1 MRAVRDRRS
10 GVARRVHRAESTIDD
25 WRVYRKSR
33 RSDHGSAGASR
44 GAVFERLQTDD
55 STARFT
61 SWRLPRSTVVP
72 TRLWREPM
80 SRQTL
85 VALVGGLA
93 AVLALV
99 VAFQYFI
106 APSSTVVV
114 VPNVKRLPIDATV
127 RIDPDAGSLDI
138 ERGIVPATVMD
149 ATVQDSLTK
158 PTTGRRRE
166 AQGVARGLVTIRNRT
181 RQAVVLPVGSRVM
194 TADGTG
200 FLTDAEFLVPPT
212 LQVGGR
218 DVPGEA
224 IVAVTAEAAG
234 LAGNAPALAI
244 TTVAGPF
251 GGALEAFNPQPL
263 EGGSEREVTLVSQRD
278 LTELSDLLSE
288 RLQSA
293 ATEHLRRDRPTNQTL
308 IVWSPATGNP
318 QILRREF
325 SADPD
330 DHAAELTL
338 SMEIRVLGTAFSTED
353 LEAVLRQRLRDSLEG
368 QGFEIDSVR
377 VVDTEVLGERQGVL
391 DLRVQAIAEAVD
403 TIDHGQVRKTVA
415 GQSLGEGLQALRALP
430 GVDRV
435 TVTHDPVD
443 TSNFP
448 RIGFRIDVQV
458 EAPQPI
464 SSSGA

>member
-1 MRAVRDRRS
+1 MRAVRDRRP
-10 GVARRVHRAESTIDD
+10 GVARRIHVPDSG
-25 WRVYRKSR
+25 VYRRMDSGAPRQTGR
-33 RSDHGSAGASR
+33 RLGEPGRSV
-44 GAVFERLQTDD
+44 VFERIATDD
-55 STARFT
+55 SIPT
-61 SWRLPRSTVVP
+61 STTWRLPRSTAAP

-80 SRQTL
+80 SRRL
-85 VALVGGLA
+85 VAALVGGLA
-93 AVLALV
+93 AILLVV
-99 VAFQYFI
+99 VAFQYFVV
-106 APSSTVVV
+106 PSSTITV
-114 VPNVKRLPIDATV
+114 VPQAKRLPIDATV
-127 RIDPDAGSLDI
+127 RIDPDAGALDVA
-138 ERGIVPATVMD
+138 RGIVPATVMD
-149 ATVQDSLTK
+149 ATVSETLTK

-166 AQGVARGLVTIRNRT
+166 AQGVARGFVTVRNRT

-224 IVAVTAEAAG
+224 IVAVTAEAPG

-244 TTVAGPF
+244 TAVDGPF

-263 EGGSEREVTLVSQRD
+263 EGGSELEVALVSPRD
-278 LTELSDLLSE
+278 FDELEELLTE

-293 ATEHLRRDRPTNQTL
+293 AIERLRRDRPTNHTL

-318 QILRREF
+318 QVLRREF
-325 SADPD
+325 SARPD
-330 DHAAELTL
+330 EHAAELSL
-338 SMEIRVLGTAFSTED
+338 SMEIRALGTAFATED

-368 QGFEIDSVR
+368 QAFEIDSIR

-391 DLRVQAIAEAVD
+391 DLRVQAVAEAVD
-403 TIDHGQVRKTVA
+403 TIDHSTVRDTAA
-415 GQSLGEGLQALRALP
+415 GRSLGEGVQALRSLP

-435 TVTHDPVD
+435 TVTHDPPD
-443 TSNFP
+443 TGNFP
-448 RIGFRIDVQV
+448 RISFRIDVQV

-464 SSSGA
+464 QAP

>member
-1 MRAVRDRRS
+1 MRVVRDRRPD
-10 GVARRVHRAESTIDD
+10 VVRRVYIPEAGINRP
-25 WRVYRKSR
+25 RVHSPPRPTFQQ
-33 RSDHGSAGASR
+33 SARPSR
-44 GAVFERLQTDD
+44 GVVFERLTSDD
-55 STARFT
+55 AE
-61 SWRLPRSTVVP
+61 PRSALWRFPRSMVTP
-72 TRLWREPM
+72 ARLWREPR
-80 SRQTL
+80 SRQS
-85 VALVGGLA
+85 VAVIAGALA
-93 AVLALV
+93 AVLLV
-99 VAFQYFI
+99 VIAFQYFV
-106 APSSTVVV
+106 APSSTIAVI
-114 VPNVKRLPIDATV
+114 PQAKRLPIDATV
-127 RIDPDAGSLDI
+127 RIDPDAGVLDV

-149 ATVQDSLTK
+149 ATADDTLTK

-166 AQGVARGLVTIRNRT
+166 AQGVARGFVTVRNRT

-224 IVAVTAEAAG
+224 IVAVTAEAPG

-244 TTVAGPF
+244 TTVDGPF

-263 EGGSEREVTLVSQRD
+263 EGGSEREVALVSQRD
-278 LTELSDLLSE
+278 FTELDSLLTE

-293 ATEHLRRDRPTNQTL
+293 AIEHLRRNRPANQTL
-308 IVWSPATGNP
+308 IVWSPASGNP

-325 SADPD
+325 SARPD
-330 DHAAELTL
+330 EHATEISL
-338 SMEIRVLGTAFSTED
+338 SMEIRALGTAFATED

-368 QGFEIDSVR
+368 QAFEIDSVR

-403 TIDHGQVRKTVA
+403 TVDHNTVRGAAA
-415 GQSLGEGLQALRALP
+415 GRSLGEGLQALRALP

-435 TVTHDPVD
+435 TVTHDPPD
-443 TSNFP
+443 TANFP

-458 EAPQPI
+458 EAPQPFPTR
-464 SSSGA
+464 

>member
-1 MRAVRDRRS
+1 MRAVRERRPGRAHRIRAPES
-10 GVARRVHRAESTIDD
+10 GIYRRLDYGAPRRAARRLRDPG
-25 WRVYRKSR
+25 
-33 RSDHGSAGASR
+33 RSV
-44 GAVFERLQTDD
+44 VFERIAADD
-55 STARFT
+55 ATPKSAA
-61 SWRLPRSTVVP
+61 WRLPRSTVVS
-72 TRLWREPM
+72 TRMLPEPI
-80 SRQTL
+80 SRQSI
-85 VALVGGLA
+85 AAIVGGL
-93 AVLALV
+93 VSILLIV
-99 VAFQYFI
+99 VAFQFFVV
-106 APSSTVVV
+106 PSSTITVI
-114 VPNVKRLPIDATV
+114 PQAKRLPIDATV
-127 RIDPDAGSLDI
+127 RIDPDAGTLDV

-149 ATVQDSLTK
+149 ATVSETLTK

-166 AQGVARGLVTIRNRT
+166 AQGVAKGFVTVRNRT

-224 IVAVTAEAAG
+224 IVAVTAEAPG

-244 TTVAGPF
+244 ATVDGPF

-263 EGGSEREVTLVSQRD
+263 EGGSELEVALVSPRD
-278 LTELSDLLSE
+278 FAELEELLTE
-288 RLQSA
+288 RLQSSA
-293 ATEHLRRDRPTNQTL
+293 IERLRRDRPANQTL

-325 SADPD
+325 SAEPD
-330 DHAAELTL
+330 AHESEISL
-338 SMEIRVLGTAFSTED
+338 SMEIRALGTAFSTED
-353 LEAVLRQRLRDSLEG
+353 LEAVLRRRLQQSLEG
-368 QGFEIDSVR
+368 QAFEIDSVR

-403 TIDHGQVRKTVA
+403 TIDHNTVRDTAA
-415 GQSLGEGLQALRALP
+415 GLSLGEGVQALRSLP

-435 TVTHDPVD
+435 TVTHDPPD
-443 TSNFP
+443 TGNFP
-448 RIGFRIDVQV
+448 RVSFRIDVQV

-464 SSSGA
+464 QAP

>member
-1 MRAVRDRRS
+1 MRAVRERRPSVAQRIHVPES
-10 GVARRVHRAESTIDD
+10 GIQRRLDYGAPRQTG
-25 WRVYRKSR
+25 R
-33 RSDHGSAGASR
+33 RLGDPGRSV
-44 GAVFERLQTDD
+44 VFERIAADD
-55 STARFT
+55 TMPKSTT
-61 SWRLPRSTVVP
+61 WRPPRSTVVSA
-72 TRLWREPM
+72 RLWREPA
-80 SRQTL
+80 SRQ
-85 VALVGGLA
+85 VIAAIVGGLA
-93 AVLALV
+93 AILLVV
-99 VAFQYFI
+99 VAFQYFVV
-106 APSSTVVV
+106 PSSTITVI
-114 VPNVKRLPIDATV
+114 PQAKRLPIDATV
-127 RIDPDAGSLDI
+127 RIDPDAGALDV

-149 ATVQDSLTK
+149 ATVSETLTK

-166 AQGVARGLVTIRNRT
+166 AQGVAKGFVTIRNRT

-224 IVAVTAEAAG
+224 IVAVTAEAPG

-244 TTVAGPF
+244 TTVDGQF

-263 EGGSEREVTLVSQRD
+263 EGGSELEVALVSPRD
-278 LTELSDLLSE
+278 FTELEELLTE
-288 RLQSA
+288 RLQSSA
-293 ATEHLRRDRPTNQTL
+293 IERLRRDRPANQTL

-325 SADPD
+325 SAEPD
-330 DHAAELTL
+330 AHESEISL
-338 SMEIRVLGTAFSTED
+338 SMEIRALGTAFSTDD
-353 LEAVLRQRLRDSLEG
+353 LEAVLRRRLQDSLEG
-368 QGFEIDSVR
+368 QAFEIDSVR

-403 TIDHGQVRKTVA
+403 TIDHNTVRDTAA
-415 GQSLGEGLQALRALP
+415 GRSLGEGLQALRSLP

-435 TVTHDPVD
+435 TVTHDPPD
-443 TSNFP
+443 TGNFP
-448 RIGFRIDVQV
+448 RISFRIDVQV

-464 SSSGA
+464 QAP